1 MRYFTNILRW
11 ISSQEHLYF
20 LFGLLFIIPNCV
32 FLFTE
37 PLPVPVGLASIVMP
51 LAFWMGVLLLAR
63 KPGVVVWC
71 LLPKIILDGGQLV
84 LLYLF
89 GESVIAVD
97 MFLNLTSSNASEAS
111 ELLGN
116 IFLVI
121 VCVFFFYTLPTLWL
135 ATRSIRMK
143 DRLTAVFRKR
153 WAFRSLGFF
162 GVGVLLCF
170 LPSWQKHSFS
180 LKNDVYPVNALY
192 NLYFA
197 ITKSNKNANYSIS
210 SADFRFNSVRTGQA
224 DGKREIYVL
233 VVGET
238 SRAMEWS
245 LYGYERN
252 TTPRM
257 EGLDGLIHFTD
268 VVTQSNNTHKS
279 VPIILSAA
287 SAENYGVIYDEK
299 SIVTAFKEAG
309 FRTLVI
315 ANQKLTTSMIGAFY
329 READT
334 FIDMSTF
341 NTGSYLTSLYDAA
354 LLPYLE
360 KELDKSDED
369 MFIVLHTYG
378 SHFNYH
384 ERYPAE
390 FRIYTPD
397 KAEGIRQSY
406 KKELRNAYD
415 NSIRYTDYVL
425 GEIVDMLKKKEVCAS
440 MLYLSDHGEDIF
452 DDARARYLHAS
463 PIPTY
468 YQLHIPYIIWFSDDY
483 RTVFPEKY
491 RMAISHGAYPVST
504 NSVFHTVLDIAGV
517 RTSVSDSTL
526 ALTNPAFAVRDRMFL
541 GDHDE
546 PVPFWKVGLKKADFV
561 MLDKWKIA
569 YRKD

>member
-153 WAFRSLGFF
+153 WAFRSLGLF

-257 EGLDGLIHFTD
+257 EGLDGLVHFTD

-287 SAENYGVIYDEK
+287 SAENYG
-299 SIVTAFKEAG
+299 G
-309 FRTLVI
+309 L
-315 ANQKLTTSMIGAFY
+315 
-329 READT
+329 
-334 FIDMSTF
+334 ST
-341 NTGSYLTSLYDAA
+341 GRPIH
-354 LLPYLE
+354 LL
-360 KELDKSDED
+360 
-369 MFIVLHTYG
+369 I
-378 SHFNYH
+378 
-384 ERYPAE
+384 
-390 FRIYTPD
+390 
-397 KAEGIRQSY
+397 
-406 KKELRNAYD
+406 
-415 NSIRYTDYVL
+415 
-425 GEIVDMLKKKEVCAS
+425 
-440 MLYLSDHGEDIF
+440 
-452 DDARARYLHAS
+452 
-463 PIPTY
+463 
-468 YQLHIPYIIWFSDDY
+468 
-483 RTVFPEKY
+483 
-491 RMAISHGAYPVST
+491 
-504 NSVFHTVLDIAGV
+504 
-517 RTSVSDSTL
+517 
-526 ALTNPAFAVRDRMFL
+526 
-541 GDHDE
+541 
-546 PVPFWKVGLKKADFV
+546 
-561 MLDKWKIA
+561 
-569 YRKD
+569 